1 MDDVRHGGQRDED
14 GSGPADTAAPLRRRR
29 WALAGAGLATLAAA
43 STGLALALTGGD
55 GGAGASANELP
66 SPRSITRDG
75 VTYDVGLVA
84 PQAAAPDPDDPRAVT
99 VYAFAAESPD
109 QPKCSSLEPQARI
122 VDETSTA
129 IRVATYAYTVPVE
142 DDETLMCAYGGSEPG
157 ADYRAMTLRLRE
169 PLGERRV
176 IDEKS
181 GKDIGQLDPDYEPV
195 PAYVPRGFV
204 ARRTDP
210 MLEGFEG
217 FTPEGGFVVYSQFD
231 RGREEYLEIRIRSAT
246 AWSDSG
252 KVLAHDEVRD
262 HEATVS
268 EEDYER
274 CVSWTPRRGLVAE
287 VCSLGSGF
295 LPADELVR
303 VARSVPE
310 P

>member
-1 MDDVRHGGQRDED
+1 MDDGQQGGQGDED
-14 GSGPADTAAPLRRRR
+14 GSGAPDTAAPLRKRR
-29 WALAGAGLATLAAA
+29 WALTGVGLVTLAAA
-43 STGLALALTGGD
+43 STGLVLALTGGD
-55 GGAGASANELP
+55 GGAGSSADDLP

-75 VTYDVGLVA
+75 VTYEVDLVA
-84 PQAAAPDPDDPRAVT
+84 PQAAVLDPDDPRAVT
-99 VYAFAAESPD
+99 VYVFAAESPD
-109 QPKCSSLEPQARI
+109 QPKCSTLDPQAR
-122 VDETSTA
+122 VVEETSAA
-129 IRVATYAYTVPVE
+129 IRIATYAYTVPFE
-142 DDETLMCAYGGSEPG
+142 GDETLMCAYGGSEPG

-181 GKDIGQLDPDYEPV
+181 GKDIGQLDAEYEPV

-204 ARRTDP
+204 SRRTDP

-231 RGREEYLEIRIRSAT
+231 RGREDYLEIRIRSAT

-252 KVLAHDEVRD
+252 KVLSRGEVRD

-268 EEDYER
+268 EEDYQR

-295 LPADELVR
+295 LPADELLR